1 MTELNVNGKS
11 YEVDVDMNMPILWV
25 LRDVLELTGTKFGC
39 GIGVCG
45 SCNVLLDGDPVRSCI
60 TPISVVGN
68 KKLITVEAVEK
79 ENPYLIQA
87 WKDHNVPQCGYCQP
101 GQLISALS
109 LLNKVKTPS
118 DQDIDEQM
126 SGNICRCGTYV
137 RIRAAIHQAAGL
149 SNKAGQVEPKFE
161 G

>member
-137 RIRAAIHQAAGL
+137 RIRAAIHQAAVL